1 MSYSAEKIEGSDD
14 LVTKILL
21 LLPARPLFRFKL
33 VSKCWRSLVSN
44 PHFSSLWKPQSFP
57 ILLILQSPFLDY
69 PCYYIPDKTKSK
81 ASIRF
86 FDFIMK
92 DDPFDDVVILNCCGG
107 LLLCRKRLF
116 DEYIVYNPTTR
127 EFHTLPSPNVGSLDM
142 SLAFDHSISP
152 YYKVINVGIQFSS
165 NPKYSL
171 FYCLPIEIYS
181 SDTNSWR
188 RSRVQFP
195 KAFLSYLG
203 QCKGVFFNGAIF
215 WIFRG
220 VNSFC
225 YFDIDK
231 EIIHSY
237 QLPKMNEQYY
247 CGCVRGNL
255 HLVGSSVSDP
265 HHIDVFVLEND
276 YSSWSAKYCIDRHE
290 LTSCAIRE
298 MICSSPGLTSLE
310 FTFSVLS
317 LMTSEGNNKLPYLII
332 YMPCKVELTVKGRS
346 CEKLPLPS
354 VDHFFDNPFWIGSK
368 LN

>member
-1 MSYSAEKIEGSDD
+1 MSSSAEKIEGSDD
-14 LVTKILL
+14 LLTSILL

-33 VSKCWRSLVSN
+33 VSKRWMSLVSDH
-44 PHFSSLWKPQSFP
+44 HFCYLWKPESFP
-57 ILLILQSPFLDY
+57 PALILQSPFLDY
-69 PCYYIPDKTKSK
+69 PCYYIPDKTESKS
-81 ASIRF
+81 SVRF
-86 FDFIMK
+86 FDFIMN

-107 LLLCRKRLF
+107 LLLCRKGLF
-116 DEYIVYNPTTR
+116 DEYIVCNPTTK

-152 YYKVINVGIQFSS
+152 HYKVINVGIQFSS
-165 NPKYSL
+165 VW
-171 FYCLPIEIYS
+171 YCLLIEIYS

-195 KAFLSYLG
+195 ESFLSNLG
-203 QCKGVFFNGAIF
+203 QCKGVFFSGAIF
-215 WIFRG
+215 WIFKG

-255 HLVGSSVSDP
+255 HLVGSSVSDS

-276 YSSWSAKYCIDRHE
+276 CSSWSLKYCINRRE
-290 LTSCAIRE
+290 PTSCAIRE

-310 FTFSVLS
+310 LTFSVLS
-317 LMTSEGNNKLPYLII
+317 LMTSEGNNQLPYLVL
-332 YMPCKVELTVKGRS
+332 YMPYKAELTVKGRT
-346 CEKLPLPS
+346 CEELPLPS
-354 VDHFFDNPFWIGSK
+354 VYHLFDNPYWIGGSK
-368 LN
+368 LSNVGR

>member
-1 MSYSAEKIEGSDD
+1 MSSSAEKIEGSDD
-14 LVTKILL
+14 LLTSILL

-33 VSKCWRSLVSN
+33 VSKRWMSLVSDH
-44 PHFSSLWKPQSFP
+44 HFSYLWKPESFP
-57 ILLILQSPFLDY
+57 PALILQSPFLDY
-69 PCYYIPDKTKSK
+69 PCYYIPDKTESKS
-81 ASIRF
+81 SVRF
-86 FDFIMK
+86 FDFIMN

-107 LLLCRKRLF
+107 LLLCRKELF
-116 DEYIVYNPTTR
+116 DEYIVCNPTTK

-152 YYKVINVGIQFSS
+152 HYKVINVGIQFSS
-165 NPKYSL
+165 VW
-171 FYCLPIEIYS
+171 YCLLIEIYS

-195 KAFLSYLG
+195 ESFLSNLG
-203 QCKGVFFNGAIF
+203 QCKGVFFSGAIF
-215 WIFRG
+215 WIFKG

-237 QLPKMNEQYY
+237 QLPKMNEHYY

-255 HLVGSSVSDP
+255 HLVGSSVSDS

-276 YSSWSAKYCIDRHE
+276 CSSWSRKYCIDRRE
-290 LTSCAIRE
+290 PTSSAIRE

-310 FTFSVLS
+310 LTFSVLS
-317 LMTSEGNNKLPYLII
+317 LMTSEGNNQLPYLVL
-332 YMPCKVELTVKGRS
+332 YMPYKAELTVKGRT
-346 CEKLPLPS
+346 CEELP
-354 VDHFFDNPFWIGSK
+354 
-368 LN
+368 

>member
-1 MSYSAEKIEGSDD
+1 
-14 LVTKILL
+14 
-21 LLPARPLFRFKL
+21 
-33 VSKCWRSLVSN
+33 
-44 PHFSSLWKPQSFP
+44 
-57 ILLILQSPFLDY
+57 
-69 PCYYIPDKTKSK
+69 
-81 ASIRF
+81 
-86 FDFIMK
+86 MK

-116 DEYIVYNPTTR
+116 DEYIVCNPTTK

-152 YYKVINVGIQFSS
+152 HYKVINVGIQFLRNS
-165 NPKYSL
+165 KYSL

-220 VNSFC
+220 
-225 YFDIDK
+225 
-231 EIIHSY
+231 
-237 QLPKMNEQYY
+237 YY
-247 CGCVRGNL
+247 CGCVHGNL
-255 HLVGSSVSDP
+255 HLVGSLVSDP
-265 HHIDVFVLEND
+265 HHIDFFVLEND
-276 YSSWSAKYCIDRHE
+276 YSSWSAKYCIDQHE
-290 LTSCAIRE
+290 PTSCAIRE

-317 LMTSEGNNKLPYLII
+317 LMTSEGNNKLPYLIL